1 MKVKRRISKH
11 AIKRKNLPK
20 FGKCVDVGA
29 GPEKGITTRCPEHIP
44 IEWEHEKEVEQEE
57 DNPLHKIFNKS
68 KAGAMLAD
76 IVINHNRNFF

>member
-11 AIKRKNLPK
+11 AKKRKHLPK
-20 FGKCVDVGA
+20 FGKCVDVGP
-29 GPEKGITTRCPEHIP
+29 GPEKGITVRCPEHIP
-44 IEWEHEKEVEQEE
+44 IEWAHEQEVEQEE